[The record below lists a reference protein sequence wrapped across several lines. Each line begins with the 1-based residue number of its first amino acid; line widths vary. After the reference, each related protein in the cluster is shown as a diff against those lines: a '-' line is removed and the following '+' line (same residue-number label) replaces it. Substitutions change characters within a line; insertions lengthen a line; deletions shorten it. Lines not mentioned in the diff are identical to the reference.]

1 MPRKNELAGAMR
13 PRTAPA
19 HMVLLASLTLT
30 AWPQQKA
37 TDLTNE
43 SIEDL
48 MNIQVTSVSKTEQ
61 NLSQAASAV
70 FVITPDDIRHSDATN
85 IPELLRMVP
94 GLDVARI
101 NANTWAVST
110 RGFNARFSSE
120 LLVLMDGRTVYTP
133 TTGGVFWDVLD
144 LPLGNVER
152 IE

>member
-1 MPRKNELAGAMR
+1 
-13 PRTAPA
+13 
-19 HMVLLASLTLT
+19 
-30 AWPQQKA
+30 
-37 TDLTNE
+37 
-43 SIEDL
+43 
-48 MNIQVTSVSKTEQ
+48 
-61 NLSQAASAV
+61 
-70 FVITPDDIRHSDATN
+70 
-85 IPELLRMVP
+85 MVP

-152 IE
+152 IEVIRGPGASVWGANAVNGVINIITKKASETQGTLLVAGDGNVEQGFGTIQYGGRAGKSTDYRVYAKYLNQADALRGISQR